1 MQAPLS
7 PPQSWKELFAWLVA
21 TFIAYSGVRWARAFL
36 ERKKPKAEIHE
47 TEARTELTFA
57 QAEAVRFTTKKNYA
71 DLVEELT
78 VELGETSFQL
88 RQAED
93 KIKRQDEQIHLL
105 EGQVEMFNAE
115 KVFDRNE
122 SAG

>member
-1 MQAPLS
+1 M
-7 PPQSWKELFAWLVA
+7 FV
-21 TFIAYSGVRWARAFL
+21 AYSGVRWLKTFL
-36 ERKKPKAEIHE
+36 ERKKPKADIHE
-47 TEARTELTFA
+47 IEARAELTFA

-88 RQAED
+88 RQAQETL
-93 KIKRQDEQIHLL
+93 KRKVEQIHAL
-105 EGQVEMFNAE
+105 EEQIEMIKAG
-115 KVFDRNE
+115 KIFDRNE